1 MGLIRE
7 NMVVEFLHNSQS
19 MFGSNTRGKK
29 GGGLVNQGILLYWTH
44 YFCLGLG
51 INTVDYITNL
61 VILHVVPYF
70 LTGQT
75 DSITFN

>member
-1 MGLIRE
+1 
-7 NMVVEFLHNSQS
+7 MVVEFFYNSQS

-29 GGGLVNQGILLYWTH
+29 GRGGGGRLVNRGIFLYWTH

-51 INTVDYITNL
+51 FTVDYITNL